1 MTQENASNKNAQ
13 QSASDAAPSNANQ
26 DDATHEE
33 SVSNDGAQTVN
44 ADQDASQADAIDW
57 KVYADE
63 LEAKLS
69 AAEAKLDDQKDSV
82 LRAKADGE
90 NARRRAE
97 QEVDK
102 ARKFALEKFA
112 GDLLPVVDNLERAT
126 QAADTENEALKP
138 LLEGI
143 ELTQKSFLATFAKFG
158 LEVIDPQG
166 DIFNPE
172 LHQAMSMQENEELP
186 PNTVMAVMQKGY
198 SLNGRLLRP
207 AMVMVSRGGANS
219 VDTQA

>member
-1 MTQENASNKNAQ
+1 MSEDKASNEE
-13 QSASDAAPSNANQ
+13 QSAAQANADVTEQELILDAEQA
-26 DDATHEE
+26 EE
-33 SVSNDGAQTVN
+33 SDGF
-44 ADQDASQADAIDW
+44 DW
-57 KVYADE
+57 RVYADE

-69 AAEAKLDDQKDSV
+69 AAEATIEGQKESV

-112 GDLLPVVDNLERAT
+112 GELLSVVDNLERAT
-126 QAADTENEALKP
+126 QAADTENEALRP

-143 ELTQKSFLATFAKFG
+143 ELTQKSFMATFEKFG
-158 LEVIDPQG
+158 LEIIDPQG
-166 DIFNPE
+166 QPFNPE
-172 LHQAMSMQENEELP
+172 HHQAMSMQENEDFA

-198 SLNGRLLRP
+198 LINGRLLRP
-207 AMVMVSRGGANS
+207 AMVMVSRGGSNT

>member
-1 MTQENASNKNAQ
+1 MTQENASNKNAEQPENEASKQAQ
-13 QSASDAAPSNANQ
+13 QNDSLSSEDAQNIGAEQ
-26 DDATHEE
+26 I
-33 SVSNDGAQTVN
+33 VSED
-44 ADQDASQADAIDW
+44 DAIDW
-57 KVYADE
+57 KLYADE
-63 LEAKLS
+63 LEAKLT
-69 AAEAKLDDQKDSV
+69 AAEAKIDGQKDSV

-112 GDLLPVVDNLERAT
+112 GELLPVVDNLERAT
-126 QAADTENEALKP
+126 QAVDTENEAIKP

-143 ELTQKSFLATFAKFG
+143 ELTQKSFLATFEKFG

-166 DIFNPE
+166 ELFNPDK
-172 LHQAMSMQENEELP
+172 HQAMSMQENEELP

>member
-1 MTQENASNKNAQ
+1 MTQENASNKNAEQPENEAINEDQ
-13 QSASDAAPSNANQ
+13 QSESLSNEDAENVVSQ
-26 DDATHEE
+26 DDT
-33 SVSNDGAQTVN
+33 
-44 ADQDASQADAIDW
+44 IDW

-63 LEAKLS
+63 LEVKLT
-69 AAEAKLDDQKDSV
+69 AAEAKINDQKDSV

-97 QEVDK
+97 LEVDK

-126 QAADTENEALKP
+126 QAADLENEAIKP
-138 LLEGI
+138 LVEGI
-143 ELTQKSFLATFAKFG
+143 ELTQKSFLATFEKFG

-166 DIFNPE
+166 EVFNPE
-172 LHQAMSMQENEELP
+172 KHQAMSMQENEELP
-186 PNTVMAVMQKGY
+186 PNTVIAVMQKGY

-207 AMVMVSRGGANS
+207 AMVMVSRGGANT